1 MLQIEKKESKTPK
14 MFKNNSSRLVR
25 ALSTIRS
32 GRTRAKEE
40 MLSVYKETDQ
50 ELHLGIPE
58 ILVPNIPK

>member
-1 MLQIEKKESKTPK
+1 